1 MSDTQR
7 TDAAVAKFIKR
18 TYTGACE
25 CVDAED
31 MRQLERENE
40 ALRKDAERYRWLA
53 ADGDRALSLMIQ
65 YSGHEVEVMIDAG
78 IKVAAIKEQSHG

>member
-1 MSDTQR
+1 MSDTPR
-7 TDAAVAKFIKR
+7 TDAAVTKFIKR

-40 ALRKDAERYRWLA
+40 ALRNDAELA
-53 ADGDRALSLMIQ
+53 LAQAREEGRREGMREATSTAEAYQ
-65 YSGHEVEVMIDAG
+65 VYVN
-78 IKVAAIKEQSHG
+78 K